1 MTSQLL
7 DNPHFL
13 KLQQLLYSFGERLSQ
28 LPLDVWRNLVI
39 LVALIWACR
48 SAAALFWVVFPVPD
62 VPSPPHVAEP
72 IRMEVKGS
80 AAQSLNM
87 GALSSANLFGKLSKE
102 SEQVANKTP
111 QTQTLDVGPT
121 KETRLNLKLQ
131 GILASSD
138 PDSAWAIIASGNS
151 QALYKVGD
159 PLKNAGVKLAKVEEQ
174 RVILNNNGVFESLW
188 LYSEEDFKKSKSLAK
203 KEIRVPSRP
212 QAQSAQAPKA
222 NVAASRAPRGRTA
235 PYDNTVSRKLKQ
247 DRLPKSV
254 GDVVRFSVHREGG
267 KMVGYR
273 IRPGRDR
280 ELFEEAGL
288 KNNDIVTAVNGI
300 AVDDP
305 RKLREIYQNLKT
317 ATSAQL
323 EVQRDGQPYSINIS
337 LDNG

>member
-7 DNPHFL
+7 NNPNIV
-13 KLQQLLYSFGERLSQ
+13 KLQSQLNRLGETVQQ
-28 LPLDVWRNLVI
+28 LPLNVWRNLVLFLA
-39 LVALIWACR
+39 LVWICR
-48 SAAALFWVVFPVPD
+48 SAAALFWVLFPVPD
-62 VPSPPHVAEP
+62 VPSPPKVAESVAKEAP
-72 IRMEVKGS
+72 SVAVPVNL
-80 AAQSLNM
+80 AAM
-87 GALSSANLFGKLSKE
+87 KSANLFGKLTEE
-102 SEQVANKTP
+102 SEAVAKQVEKNP
-111 QTQTLDVGPT
+111 SLDVGNV

-131 GILASSD
+131 GILASND
-138 PDSAWAIIASGNS
+138 PNSAWAIIASGNS

-159 PLKNAGVKLAKVEEQ
+159 PLKSPGVKLAKVEEQ
-174 RVILNNNGVFESLW
+174 RVILDNNGKFESLW
-188 LYSEEDFKKSKSLAK
+188 LYSEEDFKKSKSIAK
-203 KEIRVPSRP
+203 REVRVPSKP
-212 QAQSAQAPKA
+212 QTRRSEPPKNNVASSQAP
-222 NVAASRAPRGRTA
+222 RRRGA
-235 PYDNTVSRKLKQ
+235 YDNKVTRKLKQ